1 MLRAR
6 VIPCLLVRDKG
17 LVKTRKFTDDKYVG
31 DPINAVRIFN
41 EKEVDELM
49 LLDIDA
55 SVKGREPDF
64 AMIADVAAECR
75 MPLCYGG
82 GIKTAEQARKIL
94 SLGVEKIALSSVL
107 FENPDIVAEIAR
119 EVGGQ
124 SVVAVLDVK
133 KKWLSGYRVFIHN
146 GKVDTGQDPVAMA
159 KRLQALGVGEIVINA
174 IERDGMMEGYDLDI
188 AKSIRAAV
196 SVPVTVMGGA
206 GSLTHLAEAVKALGI
221 VGLAA
226 GSYFVFKGQFRA
238 VLISYPDRA
247 ERDRIQLSD

>member
-6 VIPCLLVRDKG
+6 VIPCLLVRNKG
-17 LVKTRKFTDDKYVG
+17 LVKTRKFGDEKYVG

-41 EKEVDELM
+41 EKEVDELV

-55 SVKGREPDF
+55 SVAGREPDF

-82 GIKTAEQARKIL
+82 GIKTADQARRIL

-107 FENPDIVAEIAR
+107 FENPGLVSEIAN
-119 EVGGQ
+119 EVGAQ

-133 KKWLSGYRVFIHN
+133 KKWLSGYRVYTHN
-146 GKVDTGQDPVAMA
+146 GKVDTGTDPVALA
-159 KRLQALGVGEIVINA
+159 KQLQAMGIGEIVINA

-188 AKSIRAAV
+188 AKAVRAAV
-196 SVPVTVMGGA
+196 SVPITVMGGA
-206 GSLTHLAEAVKALGI
+206 GSMEHMSDAVKALGI

-226 GSYFVFKGQFRA
+226 GSFFVFKGQFRA
-238 VLISYPDRA
+238 VLISYPSRV
-247 ERDRIQLSD
+247 ERDRIQISD

>member
-6 VIPCLLVRDKG
+6 VIPCLLLRDKG

-41 EKEVDELM
+41 EKEVDELV
-49 LLDIDA
+49 LLDIEA

-82 GIKTAEQARKIL
+82 GIKTAEQARRIL

-107 FENPDIVAEIAR
+107 FENPDIVAEIAK

-159 KRLQALGVGEIVINA
+159 KHLQELGIGEIVVNA
-174 IERDGMMEGYDLDI
+174 IDRDGMMEGYDLDI
-188 AKSIRAAV
+188 AKSIRVAV
-196 SVPVTVMGGA
+196 NVPVTVMGGA
-206 GSLTHLAEAVKALGI
+206 GSLAHMAEAVRALGI
-221 VGLAA
+221 VGLVA
-226 GSYFVFKGQFRA
+226 GSFFVFKGQFRA

-247 ERDRIQLSD
+247 QRDLIQS